1 MLIKKGFKG
10 SRVQGFK
17 WSSEMKGKLL
27 FILVGII
34 VFLSVINSDAAT
46 INVPDNFKTIHD
58 AVENSQS
65 GDTIIVR
72 NGNYHEN
79 IVISKPL
86 TLQSEKG
93 ADVTVLK
100 PSNTSEPVIKVMDTN
115 NVSIIGFTAT
125 GSAISGIYLY
135 KTTNSKLL
143 ENKSIENRN
152 GIFLYSSDNNS
163 LTGNE
168 TKSNDQ
174 TGIYLEASNG
184 NVVERNEADS
194 NREKGIFLISA
205 NSNKVTDNSAS
216 LNEWNGITLWSA
228 NNNTIKGNKVY
239 RNTYGIIMSN
249 STGNDVS
256 ENPTWTNFYI
266 ILPILLIYL
275 GVLLYWV
282 ERRIFL
288 IFYREEHV

>member
-1 MLIKKGFKG
+1 MR
-10 SRVQGFK
+10 S
-17 WSSEMKGKLL
+17 KLL
-27 FILVGII
+27 LVLAGVI
-34 VFLSVINSDAAT
+34 VILSVINSDAAT
-46 INVPDNFKTIHD
+46 INVPENFKTIHD
-58 AVENSQS
+58 AVENAQP

-79 IVISKPL
+79 VIISKPL
-86 TLQSEKG
+86 TLKSEKG
-93 ADVTVLK
+93 ADVTVIK
-100 PSNTSEPVIKVMDTN
+100 PSNTSEPVIKVMETN
-115 NVSIIGFTAT
+115 NVEIIGFTAT
-125 GSAISGIYLY
+125 GSAISGFYLY
-135 KTTNSKLL
+135 KTSNSRLL

-163 LTGNE
+163 LIGNE
-168 TKSNDQ
+168 AKSNDQ
-174 TGIYLEASNG
+174 TGIYLEASHG
-184 NVVERNEADS
+184 NIIEKNEADS

-205 NSNKVTDNSAS
+205 NSNKVTGNSAN
-216 LNEWNGITLWSA
+216 LNDWNGITLWSA
-228 NNNTIKGNKVY
+228 NNNTVKGNKVY

-249 STGNDVS
+249 STGNDVA

-288 IFYREEHV
+288 LFYREEHV

>member
-1 MLIKKGFKG
+1 MLKNKGFKG

-17 WSSEMKGKLL
+17 WSEMRSKLL
-27 FILVGII
+27 LVLAGVI
-34 VFLSVINSDAAT
+34 VILSVINSDAAT
-46 INVPDNFKTIHD
+46 INVPENFKTIHD
-58 AVENSQS
+58 AVENSQP

-79 IVISKPL
+79 VVISKPL
-86 TLQSEKG
+86 TLKSEKG
-93 ADVTVLK
+93 ADVTVIK
-100 PSNTSEPVIKVMDTN
+100 PSNTSEPVIKVMETN
-115 NVSIIGFTAT
+115 NVEIIGFTAT
-125 GSAISGIYLY
+125 GSAISGFYLY
-135 KTTNSKLL
+135 KTSNSRLL

-163 LTGNE
+163 LIGNE
-168 TKSNDQ
+168 AKSNDQ
-174 TGIYLEASNG
+174 TGIYLEASHG
-184 NVVERNEADS
+184 NIIEKNEADS

-205 NSNKVTDNSAS
+205 NSNKVTGNSAN
-216 LNEWNGITLWSA
+216 LNDWNGITLWSS
-228 NNNTIKGNKVY
+228 NNNTVKGNKVY

-249 STGNDVS
+249 STGNDVA

-288 IFYREEHV
+288 LFYREEHV

>member
-1 MLIKKGFKG
+1 MR
-10 SRVQGFK
+10 S
-17 WSSEMKGKLL
+17 KLL
-27 FILVGII
+27 LVLAVVI
-34 VFLSVINSDAAT
+34 VILSVINSDAAT
-46 INVPDNFKTIHD
+46 INVPENFKTIHE
-58 AVENSQS
+58 AVENSQP

-79 IVISKPL
+79 VVISKPL
-86 TLQSEKG
+86 TLKSEKG
-93 ADVTVLK
+93 ADVTVIK
-100 PSNTSEPVIKVMDTN
+100 PSNTSEPVIKVMDAD
-115 NVSIIGFTAT
+115 NVEIIGFTAT

-135 KTTNSKLL
+135 KTTNSRLI

-163 LTGNE
+163 LIGNE
-168 TKSNDQ
+168 AKSNDQ
-174 TGIYLEASNG
+174 AGIYLEASNG
-184 NVVERNEADS
+184 NVLERNEADS

-205 NSNKVTDNSAS
+205 NSNKIIDNSAS
-216 LNEWNGITLWSA
+216 VNAWNGITLWSA

-249 STGNDVS
+249 STGNDVA

-288 IFYREEHV
+288 LFYREEHV

>member
-1 MLIKKGFKG
+1 MR
-10 SRVQGFK
+10 SN
-17 WSSEMKGKLL
+17 LL
-27 FILVGII
+27 LVLAGVI
-34 VFLSVINSDAAT
+34 VILSVINSDAAT
-46 INVPDNFKTIHD
+46 INVPENFKTIHD
-58 AVENSQS
+58 AVENAQP

-79 IVISKPL
+79 VIISKPL
-86 TLQSEKG
+86 TLKSEKG
-93 ADVTVLK
+93 ADVTVIK
-100 PSNTSEPVIKVMDTN
+100 PSNTSEPVIKVMETN
-115 NVSIIGFTAT
+115 NVEIIGFTAT
-125 GSAISGIYLY
+125 GSAISGFYLY
-135 KTTNSKLL
+135 KTSNSRLL

-163 LTGNE
+163 LIGNE
-168 TKSNDQ
+168 AKSNDQ
-174 TGIYLEASNG
+174 TGIYLEASHG
-184 NVVERNEADS
+184 NIIEKNEADS

-205 NSNKVTDNSAS
+205 NSNKVTGNSAN
-216 LNEWNGITLWSA
+216 LNDWNGITLWSA

-249 STGNDVS
+249 STGNDVA

-266 ILPILLIYL
+266 IMPILLIYL

-288 IFYREEHV
+288 LFYREEHV